1 MDRALRKLMCLGS
14 SASRCCSTIWTGDRH
29 GSHLVPLPFRE
40 GVEIFLFSN
49 IKEKEMSSVE
59 SHTENKINVVWPRGK
74 KKGNIQFIGCGSVV
88 EGFHVIV
95 YQKAEREGR
104 RG

>member
-1 MDRALRKLMCLGS
+1 MTKYPAETIRKE
-14 SASRCCSTIWTGDRH
+14 RVTFIHNFSTSWQ
-29 GSHLVPLPFRE
+29 
-40 GVEIFLFSN
+40 
-49 IKEKEMSSVE
+49 E
-59 SHTENKINVVWPRGK
+59 SQE
-74 KKGNIQFIGCGSVV
+74 GNIQFIGCGSVV